1 MSISTIPNQPI
12 NFTKPVIIAACP
24 EKEPPVLIAP
34 GDPIVFQFLQE
45 RCADADQYLEPIGP
59 SEWIDNPGWTIGA
72 GFAALTVGNGGQ
84 YIEESSWTAVV
95 GQVYDVEVVVG
106 DIAGDGFFIQVGG
119 TQTAV
124 FTPGTHRFTVEA
136 AIATGA
142 RATAIGDNSAGT
154 ITSFKVYEANRN
166 FSVAV
171 VDESGEVVSYSPT
184 GDPEMFVYNGQHVT
198 FSKYFDEEVSGCFTF
213 QLSDNCTEEPV
224 TYCSQTFQPVGCEQ
238 GIVLRTCNDA
248 NAMGFVPG
256 YFQARVSASLVRPN
270 WEFEVSEERLSNGVL
285 NRHFIE
291 RQEVYQLSVET
302 VGASLHPWLAAAAMF
317 DHFYVEGTE
326 WSVDA
331 DGYQPGYGDRT
342 GNGGVLMTVR
352 NPKKVL
358 RRVRCADIGEGCDP
372 ANDPICNTANADVQ
386 LVLQDGDILVRI
398 DVYGSMG
405 FVIKEAIYTVNGVPQ
420 PVILINGTPGTYG
433 GGDIN
438 PGDVVTVT
446 LVNANDPLCN
456 DVRGPF
462 SLNPTLCDIAASMEG
477 CESFTFTITEDP
489 DDPAEA
495 FYIFSNQ
502 EGQGGTEWFT
512 VIEPDG
518 TVVPCENVAGGDAY
532 VRPSGTIKA
541 GNYCVY
547 ASDESGNPQPGV
559 FYDLQIGY
567 GSGFYQIIS
576 DLNLSRIESI
586 GVVPSANNLVIT
598 GAVFTEKPAIQ
609 QMQSMNNIGIQAST
623 FATGAAPEV
632 SGMPQLLN
640 INFGGNNLSVAD
652 VDRIFNEISA
662 GTTAGGGSISTILQ
676 DPPAPPTSAS
686 DAART
691 ELSSRSPAWL
701 LGFD

>member
-12 NFTKPVIIAACP
+12 NFTKPLIIAACP
-24 EKEPPVLIAP
+24 EKEPPVLMAP

-45 RCADADQYLEPIGP
+45 RCEGADQYLESIGP

-95 GQVYDVEVVVG
+95 GMVYDVEVVVG

-213 QLSDNCTEEPV
+213 QLADNCTEEPV

-342 GNGGVLMTVR
+342 GNGGVLLTVR

-358 RRVRCADIGEGCDP
+358 RRVRCADIWEGCDP

-462 SLNPTLCDIAASMEG
+462 SLNPTLCDLAASMEG

-489 DDPAEA
+489 DDPGEA
-495 FYIFSNQ
+495 FLIRSNQ

-512 VIEPDG
+512 VVEPDG
-518 TVVPCENVAGGDAY
+518 NVVPIENVSGGDGYTA
-532 VRPSGTIKA
+532 VSGLVKV

-547 ASDESGNPQPGV
+547 ASDENGNPAPGV
-559 FYDLQIGY
+559 FYDLLFGW
-567 GSGFYQIIS
+567 STGFYSPTS
-576 DLNLSRIESI
+576 DLDLSRLTSI
-586 GVVPSANNLVIT
+586 GAEPSTNELIVAGVVFNT
-598 GAVFTEKPAIQ
+598 KPAIQ
-609 QMQSMNNIGIQAST
+609 QMLNMTNIVLQGCKYGP
-623 FATGAAPEV
+623 GAFPEV
-632 SGMPQLLN
+632 TGLSALLGASFTN
-640 INFGGNNLSVAD
+640 SNLPSSE

-662 GTTAGGGSISTILQ
+662 TTTAGGGAASTIGQ
-676 DPPAPPTSAS
+676 TPPAPPTSAS